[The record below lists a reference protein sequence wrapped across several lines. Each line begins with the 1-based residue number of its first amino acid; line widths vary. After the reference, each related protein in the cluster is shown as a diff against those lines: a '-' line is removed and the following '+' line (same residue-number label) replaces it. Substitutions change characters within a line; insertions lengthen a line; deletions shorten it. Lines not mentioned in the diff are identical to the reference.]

1 MSDAFPGAAAG
12 AGAAAHGEG
21 RLHIVA
27 VTGSRADFGLM
38 RPLYRA
44 IGDEQRFAFSLV
56 VTGAHL
62 DASLGHT
69 VAEIEAQGFAIAARV
84 AAADAGD
91 NAAAVSRATALG
103 LAGFAELLPR
113 LDPGL
118 LLLPGDR
125 YEILAAAIAAL
136 FAKVP
141 VAHFFGGDVTV
152 GAFDEAIR
160 HAIAKIAHIHF
171 PTNAPA
177 ALRLQRMGEDPAHI
191 HLVGSP
197 ALDTIKS
204 FVPLARHELFGAL
217 GLATRPR
224 LVVVAFHPP
233 TLDRVSALLQLEEL
247 LAALDGEGDD
257 AAIVLTG
264 SNADTEGRALSARL
278 RQFAARRAGSAFHAS
293 LGQELF
299 FSALA
304 HAAVLVGNSSSG
316 LYEAPSFRIPSV
328 NIGDRQEG
336 RLRASSVIDA
346 PSERRA
352 IAQAL
357 DAARRRD
364 CSQTVNPYGD
374 GNATQRIMGILR
386 GIGDPRRLL
395 KKRFCDVMG
404 P

>member
-1 MSDAFPGAAAG
+1 MSEG
-12 AGAAAHGEG
+12 GAAAHRAG
-21 RLHIVA
+21 RLHIAA

-38 RPLYRA
+38 RPLFTA
-44 IGDEQRFAFSLV
+44 IAAEQRFAFSLI

-69 VAEIEAQGFAIAARV
+69 VEEVAAEGFAIAARV
-84 AAADAGD
+84 PATDAGD
-91 NAAAVSRATALG
+91 DATAVARATALG
-103 LAGFAELLPR
+103 LTGFAALLPR
-113 LDPGL
+113 LNPDL

-141 VAHFFGGDVTV
+141 VAHFFGGDITA

-171 PTNAPA
+171 PTNAAA
-177 ALRLQRMGEDPAHI
+177 ALRLRRMGEAAAHI

-197 ALDTIKS
+197 ALDAIRT
-204 FVPLARHELFGAL
+204 FVPRGRAELFAAL
-217 GLATRPR
+217 GLPLRPR
-224 LVVVAFHPP
+224 LIVAAFHPP
-233 TLDRVSALLQLEEL
+233 TLDSVSGLLQLEEL

-278 RQFAARRAGSAFHAS
+278 RQFASERAGRAFHTS

-299 FSALA
+299 FSTLA

-336 RLRASSVIDA
+336 RPRASSVIDCPA
-346 PSERRA
+346 ERQQ
-352 IAQAL
+352 IAHAL
-357 DAARRRD
+357 VAARRHD
-364 CSQTVNPYGD
+364 CSRALNPYGD
-374 GNATQRIMGILR
+374 GEATQRIMGILR

-395 KKRFCDVMG
+395 KKRFCDVMD